1 MALRLLQHRQ
11 SGATVDSG
19 FYAACAGLRAQ
30 SQALEVVA
38 HNLANLST
46 VGFRGE
52 QSTFQSLVAVSHPT
66 LPNVLN
72 LATNNYGAMEGAHMD
87 TSAGNLQT
95 TGNPLD
101 VGIEGQGYFV
111 IQTPRGTRYTRNG
124 SFQVSSTG
132 ILVTAT
138 GDPVYG
144 DPSLKPKGLINVPPG
159 AVSIASDGTISV
171 RDVRLG
177 AVSIL
182 HGGFSVQVVAEYGV
196 SQPNSLSNG
205 TTEVVPK
212 TDLQAKDASAKRME
226 VGEGATIDQLVSG
239 LQHMGATARDVIS
252 ILQAIKSAGALDADL
267 ELI

>member
-1 MALRLLQHRQ
+1 MALRLLPARQ

-46 VGFRGE
+46 VGYRGE
-52 QSTFQSLVAVSHPT
+52 QSTFQSLMAVSHPT
-66 LPNVLN
+66 VPNVLN
-72 LATNNYGAMEGAHMD
+72 LATNNYGVMEGAHMD
-87 TSAGNLQT
+87 TSAGNLQP
-95 TGNPLD
+95 TGNPMD

-124 SFQVSSTG
+124 SFQISSTG

-144 DPSLKPKGLINVPPG
+144 DPSLKARGLINVPPG

-171 RDVRLG
+171 KG
-177 AVSIL
+177 
-182 HGGFSVQVVAEYGV
+182 VVA
-196 SQPNSLSNG
+196 G
-205 TTEVVPK
+205 TIRLEDFPPGTQLTAEGSTLFAAP
-212 TDLQAKDASAKRME
+212 DGSGQA
-226 VGEGATIDQLVSG
+226 
-239 LQHMGATARDVIS
+239 ARGS
-252 ILQAIKSAGALDADL
+252 KLRQGALEASNVNPMTTVAMLLSVEREAEMMQRALSLFDSAFNQIASNNL
-267 ELI
+267 SKV